1 MRNCDG
7 SWQTRNI
14 CAPSIA
20 DSGFLERLVDFF
32 FRGIQSLSIDL
43 GKSVSKLYP
52 LMILLI
58 FTVVILRYFFGVG
71 WIWLQ
76 EIILWLHALIFLLVA
91 PYALEE
97 DAHVRVDVFYREL
110 PEKTKSS
117 VNLFGALLFLCP
129 FCLFLF
135 FSSLDYVLT
144 SWSIGEASRDAGGL
158 PFPFIS
164 LLKTTIPITALI
176 LFLQGLSMS
185 YFSIL
190 KLKND

>member
-1 MRNCDG
+1 M
-7 SWQTRNI
+7 
-14 CAPSIA
+14 
-20 DSGFLERLVDFF
+20 DFF
-32 FRGIQSLSIDL
+32 FRGIQSLSIGL

-97 DAHVRVDVFYREL
+97 DAHVRVDVFYRKWT
-110 PEKTKSS
+110 EKTKSS
-117 VNLFGALLFLCP
+117 VNLLGALLFLCP
-129 FCLFLF
+129 FSLFLF

-144 SWSIGEASRDAGGL
+144 SWNIGEASRDAGGL

-164 LLKTTIPITALI
+164 LLKTTMPITALM

>member
-1 MRNCDG
+1 MD
-7 SWQTRNI
+7 
-14 CAPSIA
+14 
-20 DSGFLERLVDFF
+20 VF
-32 FRGIQSLSIDL
+32 FRGIQSLSIGL

-58 FTVVILRYFFGVG
+58 FAVVILRYFFGVG

-97 DAHVRVDVFYREL
+97 DAHVRVDVFYRKL

-129 FCLFLF
+129 FSLFLF

>member
-1 MRNCDG
+1 MD
-7 SWQTRNI
+7 
-14 CAPSIA
+14 
-20 DSGFLERLVDFF
+20 VF
-32 FRGIQSLSIDL
+32 FRGIQSLSIGL

-58 FTVVILRYFFGVG
+58 FAVVILRYFFGVG

-97 DAHVRVDVFYREL
+97 DAHVRVDVFYRQW
-110 PEKTKSS
+110 PEKTKSL

-129 FCLFLF
+129 FSLFLF